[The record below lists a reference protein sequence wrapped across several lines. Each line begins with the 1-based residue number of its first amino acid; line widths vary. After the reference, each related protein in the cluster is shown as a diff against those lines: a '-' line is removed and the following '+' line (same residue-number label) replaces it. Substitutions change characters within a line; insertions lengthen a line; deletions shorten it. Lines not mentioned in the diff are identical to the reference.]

1 MQGDLFQTIP
11 DLDCLPEP
19 ILSYRTRGTIKP
31 AVFSCEEVDGSQD
44 SCILNEKKLAV
55 DKLLW
60 IFEANSLVFGDLSTH
75 FVKLQETLSSEGDVR
90 VRRRAREQRV
100 FNRPFRRYLRRVRL
114 SFISQ
119 QEYICDELRRHYRS
133 MFRSSA
139 SHWLIRRLHHRVSYL
154 LSAAPDLISIFE
166 TFVPAKFRKT
176 WSWCDRKLKFK
187 QLVSSLASKTGFN
200 FGVPPVSESP
210 QAAGSG
216 TSLVG
221 GKHMDLRTKVRSI
234 SPSTRS

>member
-19 ILSYRTRGTIKP
+19 ILGYRTRGTIKP
-31 AVFSCEEVDGSQD
+31 AIFSCEEVDGSQD

-75 FVKLQETLSSEGDVR
+75 FVKWQEMLSSEGDVH
-90 VRRRAREQRV
+90 VRRRIREQRV
-100 FNRPFRRYLRRVRL
+100 FNRPFRRYLHRVRL

-119 QEYICDELRRHYRS
+119 QEYICNELRRHYRS

-139 SHWLIRRLHHRVSYL
+139 SHWLIRRLHHRISYL

-166 TFVPAKFRKT
+166 TFVPTKFRRT

-187 QLVSSLASKTGFN
+187 QLALPLASKTGFN
-200 FGVPPVSESP
+200 FGAPPVSESP

-221 GKHMDLRTKVRSI
+221 GKHMYLRTKVRSI